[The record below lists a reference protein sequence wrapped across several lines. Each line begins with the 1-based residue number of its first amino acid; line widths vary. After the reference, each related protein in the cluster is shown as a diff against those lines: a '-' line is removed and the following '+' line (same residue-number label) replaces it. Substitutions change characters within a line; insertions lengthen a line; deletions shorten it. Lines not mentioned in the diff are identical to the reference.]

1 MFTITIELTEA
12 EHKALA
18 YVAADPTEWAVN
30 AVKERCRTAME
41 EIFQMEAQRM
51 LADPSI
57 QQIPADRETV
67 VLAADIMSAADRNK
81 ALWEQLKNR
90 PITPTE

>member
-18 YVAADPTEWAVN
+18 YVAADPTDWAVN
-30 AVKERCRTAME
+30 AVKERCRVAME

-51 LADPSI
+51 LADPNI
-57 QQIPADRETV
+57 TQIPADTEAV
-67 VLAADIMSAADRNK
+67 VLAADIKSAKERMESYSPVPPVANK
-81 ALWEQLKNR
+81 
-90 PITPTE
+90 